1 MAQSGVESL
10 LQSLRAKD
18 DEISRLMQHIQK
30 LHDEL
35 VSAHSSLGAYA
46 DELYGVVT
54 EISCLKASLATRFF
68 LNTRP

>member
-10 LQSLRAKD
+10 LQSLREKD
-18 DEISRLMQHIQK
+18 DEISRLKQHIQQ

-35 VSAHSSLGAYA
+35 VSAHSSLGIYN
-46 DELYGVVT
+46 DELVGVVA
-54 EISCLKASLATRFF
+54 EISSLKASLATRF

>member
-10 LQSLRAKD
+10 LQSLREKD
-18 DEISRLMQHIQK
+18 AEISRLKQQIQQ

-35 VSAHSSLGAYA
+35 VSAHSSLGACN
-46 DELYGVVT
+46 DELVGVVA
-54 EISCLKASLATRFF
+54 EISSLKAILATRF

>member
-10 LQSLRAKD
+10 LQSLREKD
-18 DEISRLMQHIQK
+18 DEISRLKQNIQK

-35 VSAHSSLGAYA
+35 VSAHSSLGAYT
-46 DELYGVVT
+46 DGLYGVVT
-54 EISCLKASLATRFF
+54 EISCLKASLATRS

>member
-10 LQSLRAKD
+10 LQSLREKD
-18 DEISRLMQHIQK
+18 DEISRLKQHIQK

-35 VSAHSSLGAYA
+35 VSAHNSLGAYN
-46 DELYGVVT
+46 DELVGVVT
-54 EISCLKASLATRFF
+54 EISCLKASLATRF